1 METLTDL
8 LDQLLIY
15 FETGVEWALQYI
27 LTVEGIIALIFL
39 TFLAGFIARIRSI

>member
-15 FETGVEWALQYI
+15 FESGVEWAVQYL
-27 LTVEGIIALIFL
+27 LTVEGIIAIIFL
-39 TFLAGFIARIRSI
+39 SFLAGFIGRIRSI